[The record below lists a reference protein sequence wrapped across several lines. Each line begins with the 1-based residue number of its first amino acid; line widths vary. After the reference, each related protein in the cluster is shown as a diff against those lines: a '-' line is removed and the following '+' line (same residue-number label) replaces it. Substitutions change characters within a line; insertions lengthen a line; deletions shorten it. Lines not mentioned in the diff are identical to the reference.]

1 MTKPKYTHPAEGGPR
16 TVRSV
21 VHAVWLLKEISLS
34 PTPSSLGSLAA
45 AIGLSKPATFNL
57 LKTLE
62 VEGLVAKDDAARY
75 RLTWGVYELGSAV
88 VRSADLS
95 RVSRIHLDRLADE
108 TGEAVLLAI
117 LNERTVLYIDRGQS
131 GDSFAMVANVGR
143 RSPLHTNASG
153 KVLLAGQPDDFV
165 EEILRGP
172 LERHTDF
179 TIVDPVRLRA
189 ELSAVRRDGYALC
202 EQEQETGLSSVSVPV
217 TDYTG
222 GVLAALTIAAP
233 SQRIDHESIP
243 AMRDALLRAAQAI
256 STQMGAAADPSTV
269 A

>member
-1 MTKPKYTHPAEGGPR
+1 VANPKYTHPAEGGPR

-34 PTPSSLGSLAA
+34 PAPSSLGDLAA

-62 VEGLVAKDDAARY
+62 VEGLVAKDSAARY

-88 VRSADLS
+88 VRSASLT

-117 LNERTVLYIDRGQS
+117 LDERTVLYVDRGQA

-153 KVLLAGQPDDFV
+153 KVLLAGQPDSFIDDM
-165 EEILRGP
+165 LAAP

-179 TIVDPVRLRA
+179 TITDPKRLRS
-189 ELSAVRRDGYALC
+189 ELENVRRDGFAIC
-202 EQEQETGLSSVSVPV
+202 EQEQEAGLSSVSVPV
-217 TDYTG
+217 RDYTG
-222 GVLAALTIAAP
+222 QVLAALTVAAP
-233 SQRIDHESIP
+233 SQRIDHDSIS
-243 AMRDALLRAAQAI
+243 ALRDLLQAEAQAI
-256 STQMGAAADPSTV
+256 SAQLGAAVADV
-269 A
+269 V